1 MARQE
6 RPEKVTSQT
15 DAIPERALRRYGAPQ
30 IALHWLI
37 VLLVISQY
45 ATSGSIVRTHKVGM
59 AGLAPSKTDLFLHML
74 HNRIG
79 LLIFCLLAAL
89 FALRWLKGT
98 PPSANAP
105 NSWQENLS
113 KFVHVGLYGILGLQ
127 AVTGAVATYFW
138 WPISTA
144 HRYLFWVFMA
154 LVLLHAAAALW
165 HQFSLKDG
173 LLWRI
178 TGLRLF
184 QAARGS

>member
-6 RPEKVTSQT
+6 RPKEVTSK
-15 DAIPERALRRYGAPQ
+15 ALPEIKLRRYGAPQ

-59 AGLAPSKTDLFLHML
+59 AGLAPSKSDLFLHTV
-74 HNRIG
+74 HNRAG

-89 FALRWLKGT
+89 FGLRLLKGA
-98 PPSANAP
+98 PPSANAR
-105 NSWQENLS
+105 NSWQEKLS
-113 KFVHVGLYGILGLQ
+113 KLVHFGLYGLLGLQ
-127 AVTGAVATYFW
+127 AFTGAVATYFW

-144 HRYLFWVFMA
+144 HRYLFWAFFA
-154 LVLLHAAAALW
+154 LVVVHAAAALW
-165 HQFSLKDG
+165 HQLMLKDG

-178 TGLRLF
+178 TGLRMF
-184 QAARGS
+184 QAARSA